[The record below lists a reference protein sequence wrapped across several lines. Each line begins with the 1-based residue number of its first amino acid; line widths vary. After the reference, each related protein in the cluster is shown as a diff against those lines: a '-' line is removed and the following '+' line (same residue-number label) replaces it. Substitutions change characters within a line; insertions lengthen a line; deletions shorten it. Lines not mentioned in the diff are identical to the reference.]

1 MDGFW
6 TERWLHT
13 TPCKTKDRTE
23 IIRHL
28 CFGPLETY
36 IVGIHNNQ
44 YFREI
49 HEIEGVIEDDID
61 FRYISKEEFIRELDN
76 EILLCLKYHAG
87 EQAEILKAYKENI

>member
-1 MDGFW
+1 MNGFW
-6 TERWLHT
+6 VGRWFHT
-13 TPCKTKDRTE
+13 TPCKNKDRTKV
-23 IIRHL
+23 IRHL

-49 HEIEGVIEDDID
+49 HEIEVVIEDDID

-76 EILLCLKYHAG
+76 EIRTCLKYHAD
-87 EQAEILKAYKENI
+87 EQAEILKSYKENI

>member
-6 TERWLHT
+6 IGAWHHDIPR
-13 TPCKTKDRTE
+13 KAKDRIE
-23 IIRHL
+23 IIRNL

-49 HEIEGVIEDDID
+49 HEIEPYEDTY
-61 FRYISKEEFIRELDN
+61 FKYISKEEFVSELDN
-76 EILLCLKYHAG
+76 EIRLCLKYNVD
-87 EQAEILKAYKENI
+87 EQAEILKSYRENIDN

>member
-1 MDGFW
+1 MNGFW

-13 TPCKTKDRTE
+13 TPCKSKNRTE

-36 IVGIHNNQ
+36 IVGIQDNQ

-49 HEIEGVIEDDID
+49 HEIEPYEETY
-61 FRYISKEEFIRELDN
+61 FKYISKKEFIGELDN
-76 EILLCLKYHAG
+76 EIRLCLKCHAG
-87 EQAEILKAYKENI
+87 EQAEILKAYKANI